1 MTHQSDHRAYF
12 FKLDITIK
20 KIRNALQRRF
30 NEANCDLTVDQWVLF
45 DNIHREPGISQ
56 NQLVALT
63 GKDAPTITR
72 IIDLLEKKELV
83 ERKSSILDKRKFNLF
98 VTEKGKD
105 VYCHAVEIVSSIRKK
120 GWGDMKE
127 QDYKNFVR
135 IVDSIYK
142 NFG

>member
-20 KIRNALQRRF
+20 KIRNTLQRRF

-45 DNIHREPGISQ
+45 DNIYREPGITQ
-56 NQLVALT
+56 NQLVELT

-72 IIDLLEKKELV
+72 IIDLLEKKEFV
-83 ERKSSILDKRKFNLF
+83 ERQSSVLDKRKFNLF
-98 VTEKGKD
+98 ITDKGNSMYKN
-105 VYCHAVEIVSSIRKK
+105 AAEIVTTVRKK

-127 QDYKNFVR
+127 QDYKQFVR

-142 NFG
+142 NFA